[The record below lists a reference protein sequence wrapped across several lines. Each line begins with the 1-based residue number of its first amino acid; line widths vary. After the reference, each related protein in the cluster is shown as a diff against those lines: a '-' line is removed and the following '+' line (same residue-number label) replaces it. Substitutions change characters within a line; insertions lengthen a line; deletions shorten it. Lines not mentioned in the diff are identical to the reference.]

1 MLCLSTRGQSAS
13 IPLHQAI
20 IQGIAPDGGLYLP
33 ERIPQIDLP
42 VLLASETY
50 PEAALQIMS
59 PFFVGDLLAE
69 KLPGMIERAFDFQA
83 PLKSLNTKKDFLLEL
98 FHGPTSAFKDV
109 GARFLA
115 ECFAAVPAK
124 NKIRTIL
131 VATSG
136 DTGGAVAA
144 AFHQHDN
151 VRVMVLFPD
160 GRVSARQAHQ
170 LSCFGDNIHSYR
182 VQGSFDDCQRLV
194 KAAFADKAL
203 SEQYALTSANS
214 INLGRLLPQMSY
226 YAWAAVQ
233 YSKLKGN
240 EQALNF
246 VIPSGNLGN
255 AFAAILAKA
264 AGAPIGDIVL
274 ATNANHVLSDF
285 FDTGEYKPRDSVGT
299 LANAM
304 DVGAPSNL
312 ERLRSLYPD
321 EKFHQAI
328 LKVESV
334 SDDEIRRAIPV
345 TLDKYDEIVCPHTA
359 CGMVALE
366 RLRDAGDQRD
376 WCVVAT
382 AHPAKFETVVEP
394 LIQQSIVIPEPL
406 QKLLNRPANA
416 GLLEPNLDALK
427 SALKSAL
434 ENAVKSAKK
443 AIKFD

>member
-1 MLCLSTRGQSAS
+1 MLCLSTRGKSPAT
-13 IPLHQAI
+13 PLHRAI
-20 IQGIAPDGGLYLP
+20 IGGIAPDGGLYLP
-33 ERIPQIDLP
+33 EHIPQID
-42 VLLASETY
+42 VSELLESETY
-50 PEAALQIMS
+50 QEAALQVMV
-59 PFFVGDLLAE
+59 PFFAGDLLAG
-69 KLPGMIERAFDFQA
+69 KLPDMIERAFNFPV
-83 PLKSLNTKKDFLLEL
+83 PLKKLSSSNDFLLEL

-115 ECFAAVPAK
+115 QCFDAVASQ

-144 AFHQHDN
+144 AFHRQAH
-151 VRVMVLFPD
+151 VRVIVLFPE

-194 KAAFADKAL
+194 KSAFADKEL
-203 SEQYALTSANS
+203 SEKHGLTSANS

-233 YSKLKGN
+233 YANSGKANDK
-240 EQALNF
+240 LNF
-246 VIPSGNLGN
+246 IIPSGNLGN
-255 AFAAILAKA
+255 AFAAVLARA

-285 FDTGEYKPRDSVGT
+285 FDSGDYTPRDSVST

-312 ERLRSLYPD
+312 ERLRYLYP
-321 EKFHQAI
+321 EQKIHQAI

-334 SDDEIRRAIPV
+334 GDDEIRRAIPV
-345 TLDKYDEIVCPHTA
+345 TLDTYDEIICPHTA
-359 CGMVALE
+359 CGMVVLE
-366 RLRDAGDQRD
+366 RLRDAGDRRD

-394 LIQQSIVIPEPL
+394 MIQQSIEIPESL
-406 QKLLNRPANA
+406 QKLLERPAQA
-416 GLLEPNLDALK
+416 ELLVPELNALK
-427 SALKSAL
+427 AVL
-434 ENAVKSAKK
+434 EK
-443 AIKFD
+443 IDG

>member
-1 MLCLSTRGQSAS
+1 MLCLSTRGQSPG

-20 IQGIAPDGGLYLP
+20 VEGIAPDGGLYLP
-33 ERIPQIDLP
+33 EHIPQINVP
-42 VLLASETY
+42 ALLASQTY
-50 PEAALQIMS
+50 QEAALQVMS
-59 PFFVGDLLAE
+59 PFFEGDLLAE
-69 KLPGMIERAFDFQA
+69 KLPGIIERAFNFPA
-83 PLKSLNTKKDFLLEL
+83 PLKFLNTKNDYLLEL

-115 ECFAAVPAK
+115 ECFAAVSAK
-124 NKIRTIL
+124 NKTRTIL

-144 AFHQHDN
+144 AFHQHQN
-151 VRVMVLFPD
+151 VRVVVLFPD

-182 VQGSFDDCQRLV
+182 VQGSFDDCQRMV
-194 KAAFADKAL
+194 KAAFADKHL
-203 SEQYALTSANS
+203 SEQYALSSANS

-233 YSKLKGN
+233 YAQHKNGK
-240 EQALNF
+240 QVLNF
-246 VIPSGNLGN
+246 IVPSGNLGN

-274 ATNANHVLSDF
+274 ATNANTVLSDF
-285 FDTGEYKPRDSVGT
+285 FKSEEYSPRESVST

-312 ERLRSLYPD
+312 ERLRHLYP
-321 EKFHQAI
+321 EKKIHQAI
-328 LKVESV
+328 HKIESV

-345 TLDKYDEIVCPHTA
+345 TLDKYDEIICPHTA

-366 RLRDAGDQRD
+366 RLRDAGDTRD

-394 LIQQSIVIPEPL
+394 LIQKSINVPAAL
-406 QKLLNRPANA
+406 QTLLNRPAFA
-416 GLLEPNLDALK
+416 EVLPPNLESLQEALGH
-427 SALKSAL
+427 S
-434 ENAVKSAKK
+434 
-443 AIKFD
+443 I

>member
-1 MLCLSTRGQSAS
+1 MLCLSTRGNSAPV
-13 IPLHQAI
+13 PLHRAI
-20 IQGIAPDGGLYLP
+20 IDGIAPDGGLYLP
-33 ERIPQIDLP
+33 ERIPQIDRAA
-42 VLLASETY
+42 LLACTNY
-50 PEAALQIMS
+50 REAAWQVMK
-59 PFFVGDLLAE
+59 PFFHEDPLAE
-69 KLPGMIERAFDFQA
+69 KLPGMVERAFDFPA
-83 PLKSLNTKKDFLLEL
+83 PLKSLNTSRDFLLEL

-124 NKIRTIL
+124 EKTRTIL

-144 AFHQHDN
+144 AFHRHRN
-151 VRVMVLFPD
+151 VQVVVLFPE

-194 KAAFADKAL
+194 KTAFADTDL
-203 SEQYALTSANS
+203 SEKYALTSANS

-233 YSKLKGN
+233 YAKQKN
-240 EQALNF
+240 DNAMLNF

-255 AFAAILAKA
+255 AFAAVLARA
-264 AGAPIGDIVL
+264 AGAPMGDIAL

-285 FDTGEYKPRDSVGT
+285 FDTGDYLPRASVET

-312 ERLRSLYPD
+312 ERLRALYPAAKIH
-321 EKFHQAI
+321 EAV
-328 LKVESV
+328 LRVESV
-334 SDDEIRRAIPV
+334 GDDEIRRAIPV
-345 TLDKYDEIVCPHTA
+345 TLDRYDDIVCPHTA
-359 CGMVALE
+359 CGMVALQ
-366 RLRDAGDQRD
+366 RIRDDGDTRD

-394 LIQQSIVIPEPL
+394 LIQQSIKVPEPL
-406 QKLLNRPANA
+406 QKLLDRPAHA
-416 GLLEPNLDALK
+416 DLLRSELEALK
-427 SALKSAL
+427 AAL
-434 ENAVKSAKK
+434 AKLP
-443 AIKFD
+443 

>member
-1 MLCLSTRGQSAS
+1 MLCLSTRGQSPRV
-13 IPLHQAI
+13 PLHQAI
-20 IQGIAPDGGLYLP
+20 IEGIAPDGGLYLP
-33 ERIPQIDLP
+33 EHIPQIDVSALME
-42 VLLASETY
+42 SKSY
-50 PEAALQIMS
+50 REAALQIMR
-59 PFFVGDLLAE
+59 PFFTGDVLQE
-69 KLPGMIERAFDFQA
+69 KLPGMIERAFDFSI
-83 PLKSLNTKKDFLLEL
+83 PLKKLSSSNDFLLEL

-115 ECFAAVPAK
+115 QCFAAVPAD
-124 NKIRTIL
+124 NETRTIL

-144 AFHQHDN
+144 AFHGHEN
-151 VRVMVLFPD
+151 VRVIVLFPD

-203 SEQYALTSANS
+203 SNKYALTSANS

-233 YSKLKGN
+233 YANQSNSNGK
-240 EQALNF
+240 LNF
-246 VIPSGNLGN
+246 IIPSGNLGN
-255 AFAAILAKA
+255 AFAAVLAKL

-274 ATNANHVLSDF
+274 ATNANHVVSDF
-285 FDTGEYKPRDSVGT
+285 FDTGEYTPRASVGT

-312 ERLRSLYPD
+312 ERLRHLYP
-321 EKFHQAI
+321 EQKIHQAI

-334 SDDEIRRAIPV
+334 SDDEIRTAIPA
-345 TLDKYDEIVCPHTA
+345 TLAGHHEIVCPHTA
-359 CGMVALE
+359 CGMVALD
-366 RLRDAGDQRD
+366 RIHASGDRRD

-382 AHPAKFETVVEP
+382 AHPAKFETVVES
-394 LIQQSIVIPEPL
+394 LIHRSIEVPQALQELLARPASAEPL
-406 QKLLNRPANA
+406 APDL
-416 GLLEPNLDALK
+416 
-427 SALKSAL
+427 SALTGILS
-434 ENAVKSAKK
+434 ETR
-443 AIKFD
+443 

>member
-1 MLCLSTRGQSAS
+1 MLCLSTRGKSPPV
-13 IPLHQAI
+13 PLHRAI
-20 IQGIAPDGGLYLP
+20 IEGIAPDGGLYLP
-33 ERIPQIDLP
+33 EHIPQID
-42 VLLASETY
+42 VTALLASDTY
-50 PEAALQIMS
+50 QEAAWQVMA
-59 PFFVGDLLAE
+59 PFFAGDLLAQ
-69 KLPGMIERAFDFQA
+69 KLPGMIERAFNFPA
-83 PLKSLNTKKDFLLEL
+83 PLRTLSTKNDFLLEL

-115 ECFAAVPAK
+115 ECFAAVPTK
-124 NKIRTIL
+124 NRTRTIL

-144 AFHQHDN
+144 AFHQHES
-151 VRVMVLFPD
+151 VRVVVLFPD

-182 VQGSFDDCQRLV
+182 VNGSFDDCQRLV
-194 KAAFADKAL
+194 KTAFADKHL
-203 SEQYALTSANS
+203 SEHYALTSANS

-233 YSKLKGN
+233 YAKTKDN
-240 EQALNF
+240 KQALNF
-246 VIPSGNLGN
+246 IVPSGNLGN

-274 ATNANHVLSDF
+274 ATNANHVVQDF
-285 FDTGEYKPRDSVGT
+285 FDTGEYTPRDSLCT

-312 ERLRSLYPD
+312 ERLRFLYP
-321 EKFHQAI
+321 ETKIHQAI

-334 SDDEIRRAIPV
+334 GDDEIRRAIPV
-345 TLDKYDEIVCPHTA
+345 TLDKYDEIICPHTA

-366 RLRDAGDQRD
+366 RLRDAGDTRD

-394 LIQQSIVIPEPL
+394 LIQQSITVPELL
-406 QKLLNRPANA
+406 QTLLDRPANA
-416 GLLEPNLDALK
+416 ELLEPELA
-427 SALKSAL
+427 ALKSAL
-434 ENAVKSAKK
+434 EKTV
-443 AIKFD
+443 